1 MAIGLDKKKDEATI
15 KNRMKGAVN
24 LVRISAG
31 SNPFG
36 AKTAA
41 EPEPEPEPEAQPAG
55 GGGGGVIMADS
66 VMVVPGRLGGRR
78 PELAVAHPADGG
90 ARPSRPQSS
99 TLQIAREKFRELQ
112 AELLQQRSAT
122 RVNPETG
129 ATDEEPEEGADEA
142 GDTLAPLPGE
152 SAALPMLPLGRRFD
166 LLEEL
171 SVAAHFYRDVQ
182 RCFWE
187 SPHMFRFLVDEL
199 NEYAWLSVG
208 RKPGP
213 QLEERSAETHG
224 DRLQHL
230 VLVLELLKNV
240 FVSVPLCLAPGLHYS
255 KDSSDNRAD
264 RRASS
269 KSASRSSSPRCASQ
283 CSRSSCGCSAA
294 AARSR
299 ARRGWT

>member
-41 EPEPEPEPEAQPAG
+41 EPEPEPEPEAQPA

-240 FVSVPLCLAPGLHYS
+240 FVSSHDIAGIWHLGCILPRVPANIVRTGTEE
-255 KDSSDNRAD
+255 KDMYPMGGSSA
-264 RRASS
+264 
-269 KSASRSSSPRCASQ
+269 
-283 CSRSSCGCSAA
+283 
-294 AARSR
+294 
-299 ARRGWT
+299 W